1 MKRKQIFRLQTTI
14 TLLVCLVLAFVLLII
29 YFMFSQQFKN
39 QTRRNLEERV
49 VAVSRTMAL
58 TPSVQEALGN
68 PQSSFNIQQYANKIR
83 RLNDVEFVVVIDMEG
98 IRRSH
103 PVPELVGQH
112 VAGGDE
118 QPVLSR
124 GEHKISIAE
133 GTLGTSLRA
142 YVPVFNAEGSQV
154 GAVLT
159 GVLLRRVSAE
169 ASRNQW
175 ILYWGLGLGGG
186 IGAIGAYLLA
196 RKIKQTIYDM
206 EPFEIA
212 KLLKERN
219 AMLQSAKEGIIA
231 VDEHLQVTLLNEEGR
246 RLFRQA
252 GLPAKL
258 VDEDIRSIWPGL
270 GCDKILRTGESVSDE
285 EVELGAVIVR
295 VSSVP
300 ILVNGEVAGVIA
312 TFRDKTEI
320 RMMNERLSGLS
331 SYAEALR
338 AQAHE
343 FRNKLHVI
351 YGMAHMAYY
360 DQLQAYISETLQT
373 HESEVGAVT
382 EQIRDQVMAGFILG
396 KMSRAREAGIDF
408 VLLKHSS
415 LPEPSRSEVMHHLI
429 TILGNLFDNA
439 MESLKAEHLGLEDPL
454 IELSVCYEERTGEL
468 NCIIRD
474 NGSGISEEIQT
485 AIYDKG
491 FSTKGDDRGMGLYLV
506 MLRVKELG
514 GRIDCLSRR
523 GEGTQFT
530 VSVPYAVKDA
540 VI

>member
-1 MKRKQIFRLQTTI
+1 MRRKQVFRLQTTI
-14 TLLVCLVLAFVLLII
+14 TLLVCLVLAIVLLII
-29 YFMFSQQFKN
+29 YFLFSEQFKA
-39 QTRRNLEERV
+39 QTSRNLQERV
-49 VAVSRTMAL
+49 VAVSRTVAL
-58 TPSVQEALGN
+58 TPSVQEALRN
-68 PQSSFNIQQYANKIR
+68 PENSFNIQQYANKIR

-103 PVPELVGQH
+103 PNQELVGRH
-112 VAGGDE
+112 MTGGDE
-118 QPVLSR
+118 ESVLLR

-133 GTLGTSLRA
+133 GTLGTSLRSFI
-142 YVPVFNAEGSQV
+142 PIFDAEGSQV

-159 GVLLRRVSAE
+159 GVLMRRISEE
-169 ASRNQW
+169 AARNQW

-186 IGAIGAYLLA
+186 IGAVGAHLLA

-219 AMLQSAKEGIIA
+219 AMLQSAKEGILA
-231 VDEHLQVTLLNEEGR
+231 VDEHLNIKLINEEGR

-258 VDEDIRSIWPGL
+258 IDEDIRSIWPSL
-270 GCDKILRTGESVSDE
+270 RCEEILRTGEGASDE
-285 EVELGAVIVR
+285 EAELGAAIVR

-360 DQLQAYISETLQT
+360 DQLQEYISETLQT

-382 EQIRDQVMAGFILG
+382 EQVRDQVMAGFILG
-396 KMSRAREAGIDF
+396 KMSRAREVGVDF
-408 VLLKHSS
+408 VLLKHSL
-415 LPEPSRSEVMHHLI
+415 LPEPSSGETMHHLI

-439 MESLKAEHLGLEDPL
+439 LESLRAESTGREAPL
-454 IELSVCYEERTGEL
+454 IELAIRYEEEAGEL
-468 NCIIRD
+468 HCSVKD
-474 NGSGISEEIQT
+474 NGSGIHEEIKS
-485 AIYDKG
+485 AIYNKG
-491 FSTKGDDRGMGLYLV
+491 FSTKGEDRGMGLYLV

-514 GRIDCLSRR
+514 GRLECRSRK
-523 GEGTQFT
+523 GEGTLFT
-530 VSVPYAVKDA
+530 VALPYAAKEA
-540 VI
+540 SI

>member
-1 MKRKQIFRLQTTI
+1 MKGKQRFRLQTTI
-14 TLLVCLVLAFVLLII
+14 ALLVCLVLAFVLMII

-58 TPSVQEALGN
+58 TPSVQEALRN

-103 PVPELVGQH
+103 PDAGLVGKH

-118 QPVLSR
+118 QPVLLR

-142 YVPVFNAEGSQV
+142 FVPIFDAEGSQV

-159 GVLLRRVSAE
+159 GVLLRRISEE

-175 ILYWGLGLGGG
+175 ILYWGLGLGGC
-186 IGAIGAYLLA
+186 IGAALAHLLA

-231 VDEHLQVTLLNEEGR
+231 VDEHLQITLINEEGR

-258 VDEDIRSIWPGL
+258 VDEDIRSIWPSL
-270 GCDKILRTGESVSDE
+270 GCDNILQTGESISDE

-360 DQLQAYISETLQT
+360 DQLQDYISETLQT

-396 KMSRAREAGIDF
+396 KMSRAREAGINF
-408 VLLKHSS
+408 VLLEHSS
-415 LPEPSRSEVMHHLI
+415 LPEPGSGEVMHHLI

-439 MESLKAEHLGLEDPL
+439 VESLKAEHLGPEAPL
-454 IELSVCYEERTGEL
+454 IELSICYDECAGEL
-468 NCIIRD
+468 HCIIRD
-474 NGSGISEEIQT
+474 NGSGIRKEIQNT
-485 AIYDKG
+485 IYDKG

-514 GRIDCLSRR
+514 GKMDCLSLW

-530 VSVPYAVKDA
+530 IRLPYAVRDA
-540 VI
+540 AI